1 MQEAADPGLK
11 RDRFRLL
18 PTERPRQQT
27 GIAPRRQTECSVID
41 LGPVCIDGR
50 FNGSAR
56 PSKNAEILLFANVID
71 ILAKVLDRDDS
82 PRLTAEHQRRRPR

>member
-1 MQEAADPGLK
+1 MQEAADPGLE
-11 RDRFRLL
+11 RDRFLPL

-41 LGPVCIDGR
+41 LGPVCIDGQ
-50 FNGSAR
+50 FNGVLA
-56 PSKNAEILLFANVID
+56 AIQTEILLFAIVID

>member
-41 LGPVCIDGR
+41 LGPVCIDGGFKRVRAAIQMQKYCYLPKSSIYWPR
-50 FNGSAR
+50 FLIVMTHPG
-56 PSKNAEILLFANVID
+56 
-71 ILAKVLDRDDS
+71 
-82 PRLTAEHQRRRPR
+82 